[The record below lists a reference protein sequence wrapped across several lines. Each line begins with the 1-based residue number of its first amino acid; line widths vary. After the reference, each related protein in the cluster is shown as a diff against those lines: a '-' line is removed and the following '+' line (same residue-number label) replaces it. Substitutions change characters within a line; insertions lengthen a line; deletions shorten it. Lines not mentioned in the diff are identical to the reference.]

1 MNEHLR
7 RSPANPP
14 GSPSRSHGFTLVEAM
29 VVIAILAVLAA
40 IAAPSFQRVVQR
52 YQVRHAMGD
61 FTAAL
66 YLARSEAI
74 KRGGRVTMAK
84 AAAAGCTAAG
94 AKEWHC
100 GWNVFVD
107 ANENGALDD
116 GEELLQASGLPRG
129 AFVCVNTG
137 VSLKFSGWGDLVG
150 PTSTTVRMRPFDDS
164 DDVLGLGLA
173 TAMSAAG
180 RLKTD
185 AAGPG
190 EVKECT

>member
-40 IAAPSFQRVVQR
+40 LAAPSFHRLVQR
-52 YQVRHAMGD
+52 YQVRQAMGD

-66 YLARSEAI
+66 YLARAEAI

-84 AAAAGCTAAG
+84 AAADGCTAAG
-94 AKEWHC
+94 AEEWHC
-100 GWNVFVD
+100 GWEIFVD
-107 ANENGALDD
+107 TNENGAFDA

-137 VSLKFSGWGDLVG
+137 VSLKFSGWGDLIGV
-150 PTSTTVRMRPFDDS
+150 TSTSVRMRPTDDS
-164 DDVLGLGLA
+164 DNVLGLGL
-173 TAMSAAG
+173 TMTMSSAG
-180 RLKTD
+180 RLKTESGGID
-185 AAGPG
+185 KC
-190 EVKECT
+190 E